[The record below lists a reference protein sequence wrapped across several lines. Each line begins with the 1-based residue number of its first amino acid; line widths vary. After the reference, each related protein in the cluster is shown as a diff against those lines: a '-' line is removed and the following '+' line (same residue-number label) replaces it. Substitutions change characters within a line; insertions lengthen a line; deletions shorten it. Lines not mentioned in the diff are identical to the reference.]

1 MVNMNIQNMK
11 ARGLIQINKE
21 TKKVNMNIFKT
32 SLGQRHRL
40 LGVELIQIKKTK
52 TRTDKEIMVSMGKTE

>member
-1 MVNMNIQNMK
+1 MNIQNMK

-32 SLGQRHRL
+32 SLRQRHRL
-40 LGVELIQIKKTK
+40 LGVELIQIKKNK
-52 TRTDKEIMVSMGKTE
+52 DKDR